1 LHLPLK
7 QEQRKETKE
16 ERSGTG
22 VTMRNAVNKDYRIV
36 SRNGVCFGLPSLFT
50 GFDLYVFIRV
60 LTKLDFKKIV
70 TVNASST

>member
-1 LHLPLK
+1 
-7 QEQRKETKE
+7 
-16 ERSGTG
+16 
-22 VTMRNAVNKDYRIV
+22 MRNAVNKDYRIV